1 MDEFFRHVIE
11 RNQTQMNTNYMISF
25 TWNSRIGE
33 TNLWWQELPYL
44 NAGGNYVILHMCKKS
59 VNCINNISAL
69 YMLESIY
76 VISPWKIKLK

>member
-1 MDEFFRHVIE
+1 MDEFFRHVFE

-44 NAGGNYVILHMCKKS
+44 NAGGNYVILYMCKKS
-59 VNCINNISAL
+59 VSISNISAL

-76 VISPWKIKLK
+76 VISPWKIK